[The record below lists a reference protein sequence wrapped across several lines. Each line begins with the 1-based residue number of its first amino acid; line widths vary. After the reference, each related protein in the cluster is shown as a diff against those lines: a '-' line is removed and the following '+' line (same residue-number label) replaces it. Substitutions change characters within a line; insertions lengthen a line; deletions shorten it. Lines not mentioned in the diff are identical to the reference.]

1 MPINTD
7 PRYVG
12 RASITPADPVVA
24 GQLGSWTISYEV
36 GGYRIRR
43 VRAA

>member
-1 MPINTD
+1 MPINPD

-24 GQLGSWTISYEV
+24 GQLGNWTISYEV
-36 GGYRIRR
+36 G
-43 VRAA
+43 A